1 MGETVNILT
10 FYLVISGGKSVLSNQ
25 TANCD
30 LRSEKKK
37 KRENLVISNED
48 SVIFA
53 FASAR
58 LKNAKDARKEKK
70 KK

>member
-30 LRSEKKK
+30 LRSEKSEKI
-37 KRENLVISNED
+37 LS
-48 SVIFA
+48 SVM
-53 FASAR
+53 
-58 LKNAKDARKEKK
+58 KTE
-70 KK
+70 

>member
-30 LRSEKKK
+30 LQREKI
-37 KRENLVISNED
+37 E
-48 SVIFA
+48 
-53 FASAR
+53 
-58 LKNAKDARKEKK
+58 ARKSCHQ
-70 KK
+70 